1 MRDRLDLPVLGR
13 FGNGLVELSDETGAS
28 RDEEI
33 VAPVGG
39 TFEVRLEGTPTA
51 GFVWEAELPGDGQ
64 QLVEQA
70 GTEWRQTAPQSL
82 GGPAVQVFR
91 FRALRRGRA
100 TLRFRYRRPWES
112 RPLQER
118 LVPVQIEEP
127 VTQH

>member
-1 MRDRLDLPVLGR
+1 
-13 FGNGLVELSDETGAS
+13 VELSDETGDS
-28 RDEEI
+28 RNGEI

-39 TFEVRLEGTPTA
+39 TFEVLLEGAPTA
-51 GFVWEAELPGDGQ
+51 GFVWEAELPEDGQ
-64 QLVEQA
+64 RLVEPA
-70 GTEWRQTAPQSL
+70 GTEWRQTASQRL
-82 GGPAVQVFR
+82 GAPAVQVFR

-127 VTQH
+127 LARP